1 MPIYEY
7 RCPKCGT
14 SFEKLRRFAEADEPI
29 ECPQCGIKT
38 RDRLMSAFATSG
50 CGAGAGGGRFT

>member
-7 RCPKCGT
+7 RCQKCGS

-29 ECPQCGIKT
+29 ECPQCGSKT

-50 CGAGAGGGRFT
+50 CGAG